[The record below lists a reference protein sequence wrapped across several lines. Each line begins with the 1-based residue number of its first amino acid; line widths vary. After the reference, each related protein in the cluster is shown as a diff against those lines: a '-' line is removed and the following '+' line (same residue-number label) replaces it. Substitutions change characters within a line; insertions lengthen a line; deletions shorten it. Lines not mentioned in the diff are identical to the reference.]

1 MVKKA
6 LRNLVKFIA
15 LIALIVFV
23 FDNRLSGKS
32 GLVLLG
38 SIGILGICLVA
49 LLLLSLGEDWL
60 PCHGKMIGLASVVI
74 AL

>member
-6 LRNLVKFIA
+6 LRNMVKFIA

-23 FDNRLSGKS
+23 FDNRLSRKS

-38 SIGILGICLVA
+38 SIGMLGICLIA
-49 LLLLSLGEDWL
+49 WLLLSLGED
-60 PCHGKMIGLASVVI
+60 
-74 AL
+74 

>member
-6 LRNLVKFIA
+6 LRNMVKFIA

-38 SIGILGICLVA
+38 SIGMLGICLIA
-49 LLLLSLGEDWL
+49 WLLLSLGED
-60 PCHGKMIGLASVVI
+60 
-74 AL
+74 